1 MRTGSQSQYLDRMLK
16 NKIEKLSRLKDEEK
30 NRVKAKRAQLE
41 ALKTE
46 LEMIRLISGGGAAGV
61 VATDNDEQT

>member
-1 MRTGSQSQYLDRMLK
+1 MKSIEELINHK

-30 NRVKAKRAQLE
+30 NKVKSKRAQLE

-46 LEMIRLISGGGAAGV
+46 LEMIRLIGG
-61 VATDNDEQT
+61 TTSETIDNGTN

>member
-1 MRTGSQSQYLDRMLK
+1 MHK

-30 NRVKAKRAQLE
+30 NKVKSKRAQLE

-46 LEMIRLISGGGAAGV
+46 LEMIRLIGG
-61 VATDNDEQT
+61 TTSETIDNRTN